1 MSRRQERH
9 DAIVIGGGHNGL
21 VAAAYLA
28 AAGLRTVV
36 LEARERVGGAV
47 ETVEIAPGKRVP
59 ALAHTVGRLRSS
71 IVRHLGLRDHG
82 LAFARPDVRVFAP
95 HPDGSA
101 VILWGDPG
109 RTAEGLRSRSLK
121 DAEAYPAFDR
131 KVRALGSFLA
141 YVHAATPPDLKD
153 PSLGDALEGIRL
165 GRALRGLGGKQR
177 ARETLRLLPM
187 AVADFVGEVFET
199 DALRAAVAA
208 RGVQYAA
215 MGPWSA
221 GTASVLL
228 ADSAGNDGGAAGQ
241 TVFAMGGPGRL
252 ATAIETAARS
262 VGADVRTGTPVARI
276 AAAGGR
282 VSGVVLDSGH
292 QIEAPIV
299 VSAVDPKRTLL
310 RLIDPLEIGPRLA
323 WRARNLRLTGVVAK
337 VNLALSGLPRFV
349 AASGDEHVLRGRIVL
364 APGIDDLERAFDA
377 SKYGRVSEAP
387 YLEATIPSLI
397 DPSLVRDGGHVM
409 SVLVQY
415 APYHCR
421 EGTWDEAREALGDM
435 VLRTLEGL
443 APGIGGLVENRQ
455 VLTPL
460 DLEREYGLTEGHPL
474 HGEPGLD
481 QLFAWRPLLGHARY
495 HLALRGLYLCGSG
508 AHPGGGV
515 TGGPGANAARQ
526 ILADR
531 KRGS

>member
-1 MSRRQERH
+1 
-9 DAIVIGGGHNGL
+9 
-21 VAAAYLA
+21 
-28 AAGLRTVV
+28 
-36 LEARERVGGAV
+36 
-47 ETVEIAPGKRVP
+47 
-59 ALAHTVGRLRSS
+59 
-71 IVRHLGLRDHG
+71 
-82 LAFARPDVRVFAP
+82 
-95 HPDGSA
+95 
-101 VILWGDPG
+101 
-109 RTAEGLRSRSLK
+109 
-121 DAEAYPAFDR
+121 
-131 KVRALGSFLA
+131 
-141 YVHAATPPDLKD
+141 
-153 PSLGDALEGIRL
+153 
-165 GRALRGLGGKQR
+165 
-177 ARETLRLLPM
+177 
-187 AVADFVGEVFET
+187 
-199 DALRAAVAA
+199 
-208 RGVQYAA
+208 
-215 MGPWSA
+215 
-221 GTASVLL
+221 
-228 ADSAGNDGGAAGQ
+228 
-241 TVFAMGGPGRL
+241 
-252 ATAIETAARS
+252 
-262 VGADVRTGTPVARI
+262 
-276 AAAGGR
+276 
-282 VSGVVLDSGH
+282 
-292 QIEAPIV
+292 
-299 VSAVDPKRTLL
+299 
-310 RLIDPLEIGPRLA
+310 
-323 WRARNLRLTGVVAK
+323 
-337 VNLALSGLPRFV
+337 
-349 AASGDEHVLRGRIVL
+349 VL